1 MEIGLV
7 GIVKRKWEM
16 ILENIHHQLNSLNL
30 RNKNN
35 SKNNKNKLLVRCA
48 DLMRNALSFNLKT
61 REMAKI
67 EIEVTKIQ
75 KILIERGLTQTD
87 LYELIKDG
95 GNEIGKDRINRIV
108 NGKLTNFHTNTAKI
122 LANALGVKIDDVVE

>member
-7 GIVKRKWEM
+7 GIVKGKWEM

-35 SKNNKNKLLVRCA
+35 SNNNKKLLVRCA
-48 DLMRNALSFNLKT
+48 YLMRNALSFNLKT

-122 LANALGVKIDDVVE
+122 LSNALGVKIDDVVE

>member
-1 MEIGLV
+1 M
-7 GIVKRKWEM
+7 KRK
-16 ILENIHHQLNSLNL
+16 QK
-30 RNKNN
+30 NK
-35 SKNNKNKLLVRCA
+35 SNNKKKQLVRCA
-48 DLMRNALSFNLKT
+48 EIMRNALSFNLKS
-61 REMAKI
+61 RKMAKI

-87 LYELIKDG
+87 LYELIKSN

>member
-1 MEIGLV
+1 M
-7 GIVKRKWEM
+7 
-16 ILENIHHQLNSLNL
+16 Q
-30 RNKNN
+30 NKNN
-35 SKNNKNKLLVRCA
+35 KKNNKKLLVRYA
-48 DLMRNALSFNLKT
+48 NSMRNALLFNLKT
-61 REMAKI
+61 IEMATI

-122 LANALGVKIDDVVE
+122 LANALGVKLDDVVE

>member
-1 MEIGLV
+1 
-7 GIVKRKWEM
+7 M
-16 ILENIHHQLNSLNL
+16 ILESTPHQLNSLNL
-30 RNKNN
+30 KSKTNN
-35 SKNNKNKLLVRCA
+35 NINNNKFVRYA
-48 DLMRNALSFNLKT
+48 KSMRNALSFNLKS

>member
-1 MEIGLV
+1 LP
-7 GIVKRKWEM
+7 KK
-16 ILENIHHQLNSLNL
+16 NI
-30 RNKNN
+30 
-35 SKNNKNKLLVRCA
+35 NNKQQTLVRYA
-48 DLMRNALSFNLKT
+48 ETMRNALLFNLKFRT
-61 REMAKI
+61 MAKI

-87 LYELIKDG
+87 LYELIKSN

-122 LANALGVKIDDVVE
+122 LSNALGVKIDDIVE

>member
-1 MEIGLV
+1 
-7 GIVKRKWEM
+7 
-16 ILENIHHQLNSLNL
+16 
-30 RNKNN
+30 
-35 SKNNKNKLLVRCA
+35 
-48 DLMRNALSFNLKT
+48 
-61 REMAKI
+61 MAKI

-87 LYELIKDG
+87 LYEIIRTN

-122 LANALGVKIDDVVE
+122 LSNALGVTLDEVID

>member
-1 MEIGLV
+1 L
-7 GIVKRKWEM
+7 KK
-16 ILENIHHQLNSLNL
+16 
-30 RNKNN
+30 KNN
-35 SKNNKNKLLVRCA
+35 NITNKNKILVRCA
-48 DLMRNALSFNLKT
+48 NSLHNALLLNLKT

-87 LYELIKDG
+87 LYELIKSN

-122 LANALGVKIDDVVE
+122 LSNALGVKIDDVVE

>member
-1 MEIGLV
+1 L
-7 GIVKRKWEM
+7 KLPKK
-16 ILENIHHQLNSLNL
+16 NI
-30 RNKNN
+30 
-35 SKNNKNKLLVRCA
+35 NNKQQTLVRYA
-48 DLMRNALSFNLKT
+48 ETMRNALLFNLKFRT
-61 REMAKI
+61 MAKI

-87 LYELIKDG
+87 LYELIKSN

-122 LANALGVKIDDVVE
+122 LSNALGVKIDDIVE